1 MHHSEMQHS
10 SGGEALGQSAGG
22 LTQHPT
28 LSLDATH
35 LLQESS
41 TQTVLGPA
49 CAKVHCLRIIADHSA

>member
-10 SGGEALGQSAGG
+10 SGAEALGQSAGR

-41 TQTVLGPA
+41 TQTQCWDQPVLRFTA
-49 CAKVHCLRIIADHSA
+49 SE

>member
-10 SGGEALGQSAGG
+10 SGAEALGQSAGR

-41 TQTVLGPA
+41 T
-49 CAKVHCLRIIADHSA
+49 HSAGTSLC